1 MPFDPLV
8 SPDHYVAGACSIGE
22 LPPFGWVI
30 YQPVSGQAHDG
41 PDVRLPVYIFGRHGV
56 SNPLMFMKQA
66 DAENFA
72 AALNHGKYLREER
85 GT

>member
-30 YQPVSGQAHDG
+30 YQPVSGQPYDG
-41 PDVRLPVYIFGRHGV
+41 PAIRLPVYVFSNYGSAPLIFRD
-56 SNPLMFMKQA
+56 QA